1 MSDDENSSN
10 EEFIYYRERPGW
22 KDIQPLPQD
31 DGPHP
36 VVQIA
41 YTDRC
46 NYIQNN
52 TSMTFD
58 ILSLFLVKDVYDYLR
73 AIMKKDE
80 KSQRALDLTS
90 EAIDCNPANYTVWY
104 LLHIMYTLHYIH
116 IGITDV

>member
-1 MSDDENSSN
+1 MYTEVNGNVLKFVQKYNSTVFRILWAELLLNTAMSDDENSSN

-46 NYIQNN
+46 N
-52 TSMTFD
+52 M
-58 ILSLFLVKDVYDYLR
+58 
-73 AIMKKDE
+73 
-80 KSQRALDLTS
+80 
-90 EAIDCNPANYTVWY
+90 
-104 LLHIMYTLHYIH
+104 
-116 IGITDV
+116 

>member
-1 MSDDENSSN
+1 MYTEVNGNILKFVQKYNSTVFRILWAELLLNTAMSDDENSSN

-46 NYIQNN
+46 N
-52 TSMTFD
+52 M
-58 ILSLFLVKDVYDYLR
+58 
-73 AIMKKDE
+73 
-80 KSQRALDLTS
+80 
-90 EAIDCNPANYTVWY
+90 
-104 LLHIMYTLHYIH
+104 
-116 IGITDV
+116 